1 MVRQR
6 AHRSEGLRG
15 PSSGSTRDK
24 TKIDFFEPEIWAIPT
39 CAHRSRARI
48 DPFTFNSIAAWER
61 KRIRFN
67 GDISTVRF
75 ISTAGHRIL
84 SVFISTTEHE
94 VTRAFRNANR
104 ARVTSQLFCPE
115 GGLHSCLFFLFF
127 LFVFVM
133 FVYQAKIIRNCFY
146 HKPQKNS
153 TTALT
158 PPASNH
164 YSIFA
169 DPPLIIHT
177 NYCLLFPPALGSAPF
192 PFLFP
197 FLPQI
202 RTLRQV
208 ANNCTDISTRHWRH
222 IFMQS
227 YIYIMRTSMATCSDY
242 IIFNAVTSTS
252 GHQWSLVPTLY
263 F

>member
-48 DPFTFNSIAAWER
+48 DPFAFNSLAAWER

-133 FVYQAKIIRNCFY
+133 FVYQAKMIQNCFY

-169 DPPLIIHT
+169 DPPLINHT
-177 NYCLLFPPALGSAPF
+177 NYCPLFPPALGSAPF

-208 ANNCTDISTRHWRH
+208 ANKLHG
-222 IFMQS
+222 
-227 YIYIMRTSMATCSDY
+227 YIYSTLATY
-242 IIFNAVTSTS
+242 FYAVIYLHHEDID
-252 GHQWSLVPTLY
+252 GHLLRLSN